1 MFSLLRRKGPTTDW
15 QAAVSKQ
22 YSQWLEVNGPG
33 RFVCGDKKIQGL
45 FTLVPTNDS
54 QEKQL
59 QQLVEGQADFEVA
72 TVAQAKGDYLV
83 FLQPSVEL
91 WSDALARFRYCLGSR
106 PDALLAYFDTEIL
119 ERSRG
124 RKVPYFKP
132 DYSPDLLLSSPY
144 WLSPLVIK
152 RSLYS
157 ELEVLS
163 DAHPAFLWDM
173 ALKAVE
179 KTNAVAHFPTIVA
192 TLTVPRLGL
201 GGIHGVG
208 SLWVRQER
216 SVIAQALK
224 RRGLNARVEPSAVS
238 GAYRVIYAPTGKL
251 VSIIISTKDRADLL
265 ARCVNG
271 ILRNNDYQNWE
282 LIIVNNNSEKPETFS
297 YFDELRKNSKIR
309 ILDYPKPFNIAAIFN
324 MAAEAANGEYLCF
337 MGNDTE
343 PISHDWLS
351 RMTGYMQRPEI
362 GVVGAKL
369 LYPTGTIQHAGVVL
383 GYGSAADNSD
393 RVAGH
398 PYSQFPIH
406 PGYFGVI
413 ELQRNCSAVTGAVTL
428 TRRDAYLKVG
438 GYDAKRLR
446 MLFNDVDFCLKM
458 RKAGYFVVYAPEVIL
473 YHHERASLGEVNVN
487 FHIDPNEIRYMRDTW
502 HHWEDN
508 DPFYNPNLT
517 LDKQD
522 YSLRV
527 PPRQLNF

>member
-1 MFSLLRRKGPTTDW
+1 MFSLLRRRGPITDW
-15 QAAVSKQ
+15 QAVVSKQ
-22 YSQWLEVNGPG
+22 YSDWLAVNGPG
-33 RFVCGDKKIQGL
+33 RFDASSKKSIGR
-45 FTLVPTNDS
+45 FTLVPADPT
-54 QEKQL
+54 QATQL
-59 QQLVEGQADFEVA
+59 KELIGREPDFEVA
-72 TVAQAKGDYLV
+72 EAKQAKGDYLV
-83 FLQPSVEL
+83 FLQPNVEL
-91 WSDALARFRYCLGSR
+91 WSDALLRLRYCLGSR

-119 ERSRG
+119 DRSRA

-132 DYSPDLLLSSPY
+132 DYSPDLLLCTPY
-144 WLSPLVIK
+144 WLSPLVVK

-157 ELEVLS
+157 ELETLS

-173 ALKAVE
+173 VLKAVE
-179 KTNAVAHFPTIVA
+179 KTNAVAHFPTIIA
-192 TLTVPRLGL
+192 TLSVPRLGP

-208 SLWVRQER
+208 VLRARQER
-216 SVIAQALK
+216 PVIAQALK
-224 RRGLNARVEPSAVS
+224 RRGLNARVEPSVVS
-238 GAYRVIYAPTGKL
+238 GAYRVIYAPTDKL
-251 VSIIISTKDRADLL
+251 VSIIISTKDRAELL

-271 ILRNNDYQNWE
+271 ILTNNDYQNWE

-297 YFDELRKNSKIR
+297 YFDELRKNPKIR

-324 MAAEAANGEYLCF
+324 MAAKEANGEYLCF

-343 PISHDWLS
+343 PISRDWLS
-351 RMTGYMQRPEI
+351 RMTGYMQRPEV

-369 LYPTGTIQHAGVVL
+369 LYPTGTVQHAGVVL

-393 RVAGH
+393 RVGGH
-398 PYSQFPIH
+398 PYSQFPVH

-428 TRRDAYLKVG
+428 TRRGAYLKVG

-458 RKAGYFVVYAPEVIL
+458 RKAGYFVTYAPEAVL

-522 YSLRV
+522 YSLRL
-527 PPRQLNF
+527 PPRQLNL